1 MSTRIFSEGY
11 NIEPVPRFPRTPLSD
26 CTSDHGVYRSEI
38 ALQSPGREPA
48 RPSNLSY

>member
-11 NIEPVPRFPRTPLSD
+11 NIEPVPRFPRNPLSD